1 MPQDKLVQMQA
12 NCLVFGCDKLE
23 ATPGFCAEHTEMV
36 KAECDRLDNLRKER
50 NMPISLF
57 GWKTHRWL
65 LGAIAV
71 LVATVSAVF
80 HFASIASL
88 MFTSVGVVA
97 GIIFALLVR
106 KWRELN

>member
-1 MPQDKLVQMQA
+1 
-12 NCLVFGCDKLE
+12 
-23 ATPGFCAEHTEMV
+23 
-36 KAECDRLDNLRKER
+36 
-50 NMPISLF
+50 MPISLF

-65 LGAIAV
+65 LGAATV
-71 LVATVSAVF
+71 LIVTVSAVF

-97 GIIFALLVR
+97 GVIFALLVR